1 MVRIFS
7 KSRRYIDELKSS
19 MNIKS
24 KIDFHKV
31 ESLYESRKRLIQ
43 SRDALTFLRII
54 FFTSLYASIISSF
67 TTIFNLLP
75 LLSEF
80 LDYVLTYFGIIGTTF
95 SVIMVLILGHSIR
108 NYNRDIATIESHILS
123 IHVKH
128 DKSSVEDFDLL
139 MKKIK

>member
-19 MNIKS
+19 MNIKNKTDS
-24 KIDFHKV
+24 HKI
-31 ESLYESRKRLIQ
+31 ESLYEVRKRLIQ
-43 SRDALTFLRII
+43 SRDTLTLLRII
-54 FFTSLYASIISSF
+54 FFISLYASIISSF

-75 LLSEF
+75 VISEF
-80 LDYVLTYFGIIGTTF
+80 VDYMLKYFGIIGTTF
-95 SVIMVLILGHSIR
+95 SVIMVLILGHAIR
-108 NYNRDIATIESHILS
+108 NYNRDIATVESHILS

-128 DKSSVEDFDLL
+128 DKSNVEDFDML

>member
-19 MNIKS
+19 MNIKNKNDSS
-24 KIDFHKV
+24 KID
-31 ESLYESRKRLIQ
+31 SLYNVRLRLIK
-43 SRDALTFLRII
+43 SRDTLNFLRII
-54 FFTSLYASIISSF
+54 FYIALYASIISSF

-75 LLSEF
+75 LVSKF
-80 LDYVLTYFGIIGTTF
+80 IDYILTLFGIIGTTF
-95 SVIMVLILGHSIR
+95 SIIMIFFLAHSIR
-108 NYNRDIATIESHILS
+108 NYDRDIATIESHILS

-128 DKSSVEDFDLL
+128 DKSSAEDFNIL

>member
-24 KIDFHKV
+24 KIDSDKI
-31 ESLYESRKRLIQ
+31 ESLYNVRSRLIK
-43 SRDALTFLRII
+43 SRDTLNFLRII
-54 FFTSLYASIISSF
+54 FFIALYASIISSF
-67 TTIFNLLP
+67 TTLFNLVP
-75 LLSEF
+75 AVSKF
-80 LDYVLTYFGIIGTTF
+80 LDFLLTLFSIIGTTF
-95 SVIMVLILGHSIR
+95 SIIMIFLLSHSIR
-108 NYNRDIATIESHILS
+108 NYDRDIATIESHILS

-128 DKSSVEDFDLL
+128 DKSTPEEFNSL